1 MMFDTQHGGY
11 DADIV
16 RQKSNIAIV
25 CYISKVND
33 DNMLQGSFWFSQTA
47 PGSTRGTLLAATV
60 GTGPSSRPA
69 IEHLATLQ
77 PNDSCVLTHAE
88 MIQNLVRDGLSI
100 SMLAEIFNVT
110 RPTIYSWQEGTA
122 PQMDKQIRIELVT
135 KLLASIDARRLSLMS
150 KVWNRSVGD
159 NPSLFEILTAKT
171 IEESDFRKALSAI
184 DPLFLKLIAREK
196 TQHKSVSDLVSET
209 ISAEVPPLKS
219 WDQMQPLGLEIV

>member
-1 MMFDTQHGGY
+1 MMFDVQHGGY

-16 RQKSNIAIV
+16 RQKSDIAIV

-60 GTGPSSRPA
+60 GTGPFSRPTA
-69 IEHLATLQ
+69 ERPAAPQT
-77 PNDSCVLTHAE
+77 NDSCVLTHAE
-88 MIQNLVRDGLSI
+88 MIQNLVKDGLSV

-122 PQMDKQIRIELVT
+122 PQADKQNRIELVT
-135 KLLASIDARRLSLMS
+135 KLFSSTNSRHLSLMS

-171 IEESDFRKALSAI
+171 IGTNDFHIALSAI
-184 DPLFLKLIAREK
+184 EPLFQKLITKEK
-196 TQHKSVSDLVSET
+196 TQRKSVSDFVSET
-209 ISAEVPPLKS
+209 LSVETPPLKN
-219 WDQMQPLGLEIV
+219 WDQMRPLGLEIV